1 MEKVFNDASLADL
14 PQVARQILDL
24 SKELTIWKFEGNL
37 GAGKTTLIQVLCK
50 ELKVYQPVQ
59 SPTFSIVNQYE
70 TGSGEL
76 LYHFDCYRL
85 KSQEEAYDL
94 GIEEYLDS
102 GYLCLIEWPQVID
115 TLLPRPHLLI
125 SIEGNDDRKITLKTI
140 E

>member
-140 E
+140 

>member
-50 ELKVYQPVQ
+50 ELKVSQPVQ